1 MTTDDIRKHLLA
13 CNSNVDKAKNMY
25 TAIILDLCKNIE
37 DLSKEAEKLRIEP
50 KPEKTEQ

>member
-1 MTTDDIRKHLLA
+1 
-13 CNSNVDKAKNMY
+13 
-25 TAIILDLCKNIE
+25 LCKNIE